1 MPIILQQSYIFPTT
15 VRTATVTITERG
27 ITHKTLLF
35 GLQTG
40 YIWSLPKNFL
50 DPRRKF
56 LPTQQDREEGLHP
69 YIPELTANPLAFI
82 NYNQTGKYLMTKKT
96 LKRFP
101 FEGHKSKTKV
111 IEQTEVTGIVI
122 PPPHGDKQ
130 ANKDSCLPRGIKE
143 ANGDNCPP
151 YENTQANG
159 DSCSPTRIGE
169 KTQIVVLPSKQP
181 SLTIIEELKLLSYQV
196 RTESSR
202 DEIYLHL
209 YKCSVP
215 SSVSSINGV
224 YTAGS
229 GLESTCLVFA
239 YGLDL
244 YWTRITPSRMF
255 DVLKEDFDYWFI
267 LGTLGILVLVTIV
280 SQRLA
285 SIKMLRQAW
294 Q

>member
-122 PPPHGDKQ
+122 PPPPTGINKQTKIVACPGD
-130 ANKDSCLPRGIKE
+130 R
-143 ANGDNCPP
+143 
-151 YENTQANG
+151 
-159 DSCSPTRIGE
+159 R

-215 SSVSSINGV
+215 SLVASINGV